1 MTFFSHYIS
10 ERQKRTASKAS
21 LQSGMAPCLACAEQ
35 LSTRDKNKNQKEN
48 GSMAINETVVKR
60 SLIINVEGDTD
71 GKTKSHTYNGI
82 KQDAQADKIHS
93 AATALG
99 GLMEKAVV
107 GVMVNNRVSLD
118 EAL

>member
-1 MTFFSHYIS
+1 
-10 ERQKRTASKAS
+10 
-21 LQSGMAPCLACAEQ
+21 
-35 LSTRDKNKNQKEN
+35 
-48 GSMAINETVVKR
+48 MAINETVVKR

-71 GKTKSHTYNGI
+71 GKTKSYTYNGI